1 MAEEVAAGR
10 LIEAGWRVLG
20 RNVRVGRRELDI
32 VAVDPTPPAR
42 LVAVEVRYRTRR
54 DYGVAE
60 ESFDRGKQA
69 RTLAAL
75 MTLRSAGRLDDGT
88 IVPAL
93 TPAVDLIVIEPA
105 VTSRGA
111 IRVRHHRDVL
121 V

>member
-93 TPAVDLIVIEPA
+93 TPAVDLIVIEPV
-105 VTSRGA
+105 VTPRAA